1 MAGKPVARLGDPG
14 SHGGN
19 ITTGSSPI
27 FVNSMPV
34 ALVGDT
40 YSCPIHGSNSI
51 TTGAPHVFG
60 LGRDVAHVG
69 SQTACGATIVA
80 GSPDTFVG
88 ESGGGAP
95 NSFLSQ
101 FLKEKTFV
109 EFQLLNERDEPIAN
123 EPYVLTLPDGTLM
136 TGVLDAKGFVHVAN
150 IPRGSCN
157 IKFPRLEDTEIFDGS
172 AH

>member
-40 YSCPIHGSNSI
+40 YSCPVHGSNPI

-60 LGRDVAHVG
+60 LGKDVAHVG
-69 SQTACGATIVA
+69 SQTACGATIIA

-95 NSFLSQ
+95 TSFFSQ

-109 EFQLLNERDEPIAN
+109 EFQLLNDRDEPVAN
-123 EPYVLTLPDGTLM
+123 EAYELTLPDGTLM
-136 TGVLDAKGFVHVAN
+136 TGVLDENGFVHVAN
-150 IPRGSCN
+150 IPRGSCS
-157 IKFPRLEDTEIFDGS
+157 IKFPKLEDTE
-172 AH
+172 HL

>member
-27 FVNSMPV
+27 FINTLPV
-34 ALVGDT
+34 ALVGDV
-40 YSCPIHGSNSI
+40 YSCPIHGSNPI

-60 LGRDVAHVG
+60 LGKDVAHVG
-69 SQTACGATIVA
+69 SLTACGATITA

-88 ESGGGAP
+88 NSGSSGVS
-95 NSFLSQ
+95 SFFSQ

-109 EFQLLNERDEPIAN
+109 EFQLLNEREEPIAN
-123 EPYVLTLPDGTLM
+123 EEYLLTLPDGAVI
-136 TGVLDAKGFVHVAN
+136 TGVLDGNGFVHVAN
-150 IPRGSCN
+150 VPRGSCS
-157 IKFPRLEDTEIFDGS
+157 IKFPKLEDSEYL
-172 AH
+172 

>member
-40 YSCPIHGSNSI
+40 YSCPVHGSNPI

-60 LGRDVAHVG
+60 LGKDVAHVG
-69 SQTACGATIVA
+69 SQTACGATITA
-80 GSPDTFVG
+80 GSPDTLVG
-88 ESGGGAP
+88 ESGGGSP
-95 NSFLSQ
+95 ISFFSQ
-101 FLKEKTFV
+101 FLKETTFV
-109 EFQLLNERDEPIAN
+109 EFQLLNEKDEQIAN
-123 EPYVLTLPDGTLM
+123 EAYELTLPDGTLM
-136 TGVLDAKGFVHVAN
+136 TGVLDGNGFVHVAG
-150 IPRGSCN
+150 IPRGSCS
-157 IKFPRLEDTEIFDGS
+157 IKFPKLEDTERL
-172 AH
+172 

>member
-19 ITTGSSPI
+19 ISTGSSPI

-34 ALVGDT
+34 ALVGDI
-40 YSCPIHGSNSI
+40 YSCPLHGSNPI

-60 LGRDVAHVG
+60 LGKDVAHVG
-69 SQTACGATIVA
+69 SQTACGATITA

-88 ESGGGAP
+88 QSGGGAST
-95 NSFLSQ
+95 SFFSQ

-109 EFQLLNERDEPIAN
+109 EFQLLNEKDEPIAN
-123 EPYVLTLPDGTLM
+123 EAYELTLPDGTLM
-136 TGVLDAKGFVHVAN
+136 TGVLDENGFVHVAN
-150 IPRGSCN
+150 IPRGSCS
-157 IKFPRLEDTEIFDGS
+157 IKFPKLEDTE
-172 AH
+172 HL